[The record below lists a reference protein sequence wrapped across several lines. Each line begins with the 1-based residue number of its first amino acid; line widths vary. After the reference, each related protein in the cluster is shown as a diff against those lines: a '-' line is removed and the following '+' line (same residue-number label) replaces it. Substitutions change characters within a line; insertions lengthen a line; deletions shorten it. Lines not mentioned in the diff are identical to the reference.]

1 MSPTAIARGV
11 AAICALSAPAL
22 LFFTCPGIVHATSEQ
37 SMDIERGRALFE
49 KRCTGC
55 HSLDQDKEGP
65 RLRGVYGRRAG
76 TIAGFEYSG
85 DLKNAHIVWDD
96 ATLDKWLTD
105 TDALIPGNDMAFHVP
120 KPEERAEIVGY
131 LRAMSEK

>member
-1 MSPTAIARGV
+1 MSPNAIARGV
-11 AAICALSAPAL
+11 AAVCSVSALAL
-22 LFFTCPGIVHATSEQ
+22 LFFTCSGIVHATSEQ
-37 SMDIERGRALFE
+37 ITDIERGRRLFE

-76 TIAGFEYSG
+76 TIASFEYS
-85 DLKNAHIVWDD
+85 DALKSAHIVWDD
-96 ATLDKWLTD
+96 AELDKWLAD

-120 KPEERAEIVGY
+120 KPEERAEIVRF

>member
-1 MSPTAIARGV
+1 MCAVSAL
-11 AAICALSAPAL
+11 ALS
-22 LFFTCPGIVHATSEQ
+22 FFTCSGIVHATSEQ
-37 SMDIERGRALFE
+37 TMDIERGRALFE

-76 TIAGFEYSG
+76 TIASFEYS
-85 DLKNAHIVWDD
+85 DALKNAHIVWYD

-105 TDALIPGNDMAFHVP
+105 TDALIPGSDMAFHVP
-120 KPEERAEIVGY
+120 KPEERAGIIRF
-131 LRAMSEK
+131 LRALSDK